1 MVLALDYMR
10 RTGQDQ
16 GPLAERAREYVASG
30 YERLLGFEVRQD
42 PGGFD
47 WWGKPPAHL
56 FLTAY
61 ALMAFHDLSR
71 VHTVEPA
78 LLARISAWLQSRQQ
92 PDGSWNGD
100 GEKATW
106 STDIGRAQ
114 RFHLTAY
121 VAWGLARTGQPS
133 ASALAWLGE
142 HAAES
147 IDPYGMALGALA
159 LLGADPGS
167 APGRMLVARLADL
180 AAPADPGVVWNPS
193 GQTGVGARGASATLE
208 TTALAVQALR
218 LAGGHERLVARGIA
232 SLLAARGADGRF
244 GTTQSTILVLRAL
257 LAADPGRPTRR
268 RTTLGFRRGGLP
280 AGELSFDPDAL
291 EPDGLDLGLAPGEL
305 VVEQQ
310 GGGQTRIT
318 LARTT
323 WVPWS
328 EPAPAGRRL
337 ALAVTWPSTP
347 LVVGRVAHAE
357 ARVRVRAEGAAASV
371 VTLEIGLPPGCD
383 IDLRDVE
390 AKGAERVERGERVL
404 VVYYRDLAVG
414 EERSVRIPFVPRYA
428 LHVLTAPSTAY
439 EYYVP
444 EEAAVVAPSRVRAEP
459 APR

>member
-30 YERLLGFEVRQD
+30 YERLLGFEVREE

-47 WWGKPPAHL
+47 WWGKPPANL

-61 ALMAFHDLSR
+61 ALFEFHDLAR
-71 VHTVEPA
+71 VHPVDPA
-78 LLARISAWLQSRQQ
+78 LLARISAWLRAKQQ
-92 PDGSWNGD
+92 PDGSWSGVR
-100 GEKATW
+100 EKEAW
-106 STDIGRAQ
+106 STDIGRAE

-133 ASALAWLGE
+133 ASALAWLAE

-147 IDPYGMALGALA
+147 KDPYGMALGALA
-159 LLGADPGS
+159 LLTADPRS
-167 APGRMLVARLADL
+167 APGHALVARLAAL
-180 AAPADPGVVWNPS
+180 AVPADPGVAWHAGGP
-193 GQTGVGARGASATLE
+193 TGVGARGESATLE
-208 TTALAVQALR
+208 TTALAVQALQ
-218 LAGGHERLVARGIA
+218 LAGADPALVARGVER
-232 SLLAARGADGRF
+232 LLAARGADGRF

-257 LAADPGRPTRR
+257 LAVEPGKPARGRAK
-268 RTTLGFRRGGLP
+268 LGFRLGGRP
-280 AGELSFDPDAL
+280 AGELAFDPDAL
-291 EPDGLDLGLAPGEL
+291 EPGRLDLGTAAGDL
-305 VVEQQ
+305 VIEQQ
-310 GGGQTRIT
+310 GGARTRIT

-323 WVPWS
+323 WVPWT
-328 EPAPAGRRL
+328 ERAPAGRRL
-337 ALAVTWPSTP
+337 ALAVAWPTTP

-357 ARVRVRAEGAAASV
+357 ARVSVRPDGAAASV

-383 IDLRDVE
+383 VELGDVK

-404 VVYYRDLAVG
+404 VVYYRDLAPG
-414 EERSVRIPFVPRYA
+414 EARNVHIPFVPRYA
-428 LHVLTAPSTAY
+428 LEVLTAPSTAY

-444 EEAAVVAPSRVRAEP
+444 EEAAVVAPSRVRAAP